1 MPLSART
8 WHAIS
13 GAAARAGGIRLGIG
27 RIRSLAASDASLPPD
42 EAESLL
48 PLEPVAGLTP
58 DINIGST
65 AMSSN
70 SPIIETNAVVVGLG
84 AMGAS
89 ALYQLARRGER
100 VLGIDRHTP
109 PHANGSSH
117 GGTRVT
123 REGVAEGP
131 AYVPLVMRSH
141 EIIAELEKEFG
152 QTFLVKSGTLVVG
165 SPMTGATPLHGANDF
180 LVTSIEMAER
190 FGIEHE
196 VLNAEALRAR
206 YPQFRNFRDTDRGYL
221 EPNAG
226 YMLPEALIEAQIAG
240 AQTNG
245 AELLTDT
252 VVEKIEQVDGKVI
265 LQTSAGV
272 IHANR
277 AVVAAGAWTR
287 GLLGAPFD
295 KLLTVTRQTIHWYDA
310 DDFAPLSPA
319 KMPVFIWFVT
329 DRLEDYF
336 TGFPVTDPREGVKM
350 VASRDTPDFDHEQ
363 GTPAA
368 ERWETADFYTKHVG
382 PNMVG
387 VKPDIVNNATCLY
400 TNTPDNGFIIDNH
413 PDMDKVIV
421 VSACSGHG
429 FKHSLGIG
437 EAVAEVIHDG
447 KSKIDLSA
455 FNLARYL

>member
-1 MPLSART
+1 MSPK
-8 WHAIS
+8 
-13 GAAARAGGIRLGIG
+13 
-27 RIRSLAASDASLPPD
+27 AS
-42 EAESLL
+42 
-48 PLEPVAGLTP
+48 
-58 DINIGST
+58 
-65 AMSSN
+65 
-70 SPIIETNAVVVGLG
+70 IIETDVVIVGLG

-89 ALYQLARRGER
+89 ALYQLAKRGER
-100 VLGIDRHTP
+100 VLGIDRFVP
-109 PHANGSSH
+109 PHTNGSSH

-123 REGVAEGP
+123 REAVGEGP
-131 AYVPLVMRSH
+131 AYVPLAVRSH
-141 EIIAELEKEFG
+141 EIIAELEAEFG
-152 QTFLVKSGTLVVG
+152 RPFLVRSGTLIVG
-165 SPMTGATPLHGANDF
+165 SPMSGATPLHGAEDF
-180 LVTSIEMAER
+180 LASSIEMAER

-196 VLNAEALRAR
+196 ILDAEALRAR
-206 YPQFRNFRDTDRGYL
+206 YPQFRKFRDTDRGYL

-226 YMLPEALIEAQIAG
+226 YMLPEALIKAQIDG
-240 AQTNG
+240 AKAHG
-245 AELLTDT
+245 AHVLTDT
-252 VVEKIEQVDGKVI
+252 LVEKIEQVDRKVI
-265 LQTSAGV
+265 LHTSAGIV
-272 IHANR
+272 RAGR

-287 GLLGAPFD
+287 RLLGTPFD
-295 KLLTVTRQTIHWYDA
+295 RILTVTRQTIHWYDA
-310 DDFAPLSPA
+310 DDFTPFSPEN
-319 KMPVFIWFVT
+319 MPVFIWFVT

-336 TGFPVTDPREGVKM
+336 TGFPVTDPSEGVKM

-368 ERWETADFYTKHVG
+368 ERWETEDFYNKHVG

-447 KSKIDLSA
+447 ESRIDLSP